1 MPDTASCGDNA
12 TAWATSSSDGVDNI
26 TLTYA
31 TPVVPSQINIYETY
45 NPGAIVKVDVVD
57 GSGIAATVYTAQEQV
72 VDQCPRT
79 LTIPVSGITSP
90 VNQVVI
96 YLDQTHYNGWDE
108 IDAVELVGTAP
119 ERVTGPFL
127 IRWGRTPSHAVCEA
141 GCFVAAWQVAFD
153 TLSKPLDLF
162 AAQVAGELDARV
174 GQEYVRAGP
183 ALARAAHLDQVVDT
197 PLDLEHGVHAHRLV
211 HVLGGVGV
219 VPRERLER
227 PRIPLRPGDRVGARV
242 ALAQSAD
249 PDSAPAATPPGA
261 RGLAGPAHFGD
272 LRLPGERIEREAHH
286 RATS

>member
-96 YLDQTHYNGWDE
+96 YLDQTNHNGWDE
-108 IDAVELVGTAP
+108 IDAVEMVGTAP
-119 ERVTGPFL
+119 
-127 IRWGRTPSHAVCEA
+127 
-141 GCFVAAWQVAFD
+141 
-153 TLSKPLDLF
+153 
-162 AAQVAGELDARV
+162 
-174 GQEYVRAGP
+174 
-183 ALARAAHLDQVVDT
+183 
-197 PLDLEHGVHAHRLV
+197 
-211 HVLGGVGV
+211 
-219 VPRERLER
+219 
-227 PRIPLRPGDRVGARV
+227 
-242 ALAQSAD
+242 
-249 PDSAPAATPPGA
+249 
-261 RGLAGPAHFGD
+261 
-272 LRLPGERIEREAHH
+272 
-286 RATS
+286 